1 MSDYLQVVTTTET
14 KDQALRI
21 AAALVDERL
30 AACVQVVGP
39 VTSTYRWEGAVQT
52 SDEWLC
58 VAKTRA
64 ELYDAL
70 ERAIG
75 RLHTYDVPE
84 IIATPITSGSRSYL
98 DWLRAET
105 KAPPGE

>member
-14 KDQALRI
+14 KDQALQI
-21 AAALVDERL
+21 ATALVDERL

-39 VTSTYRWEGAVQT
+39 VTSTYRWEGTVQT
-52 SDEWLC
+52 SEEWLC
-58 VAKTRA
+58 VAKTRSA
-64 ELYDAL
+64 RYDAL

-84 IIATPITSGSRSYL
+84 IIATPITAGSGSYL
-98 DWLRAET
+98 DWLRTET
-105 KAPPGE
+105 EPRASE

>member
-84 IIATPITSGSRSYL
+84 IIATPITAGSPSYL

-105 KAPPGE
+105 EVPPSE